1 MMTGSLLLPE
11 VTWMYDEIDISDR
24 DAVNL
29 RTSSVCV
36 EGSGGLDQ
44 KGVHCNVVM
53 YIEAYDI

>member
-1 MMTGSLLLPE
+1 
-11 VTWMYDEIDISDR
+11 MYDEIDISDR